1 MIIEGLVGKRRFA
14 ANRFASTASL
24 ATLAVALL
32 ATPAV
37 AQAQPTDSTTPSSQP
52 TAGAQEA
59 SGQSTSVLAQAGA
72 DSSVQPAASS
82 RSGVTS
88 DSAAA
93 ATQQQAQTQS
103 QAIVITGFRRSL
115 NAALNI
121 KRDSV
126 AEVDA
131 IVAEDI
137 AKFPDQNL
145 AEALERIP
153 GISITRS
160 GGEGNQVTVR
170 GLGPEFTQVRLNGF
184 ETIATSAEDASS
196 NRDRAFDFNV
206 FAAELFRSVVVHKTA
221 EASLD
226 EGSMGAVIDL
236 NTGNALANHAG
247 FTLVTN
253 AQASYNDLSKN
264 WGPRLSGLVGWKNS
278 SGTFAVQASAAYQ
291 QSDNLEMGNNTTRWD
306 QAMFRSVDGTAC
318 FSGSNYVPSAKCNAV
333 ALAFHPRIPRYGSV
347 RHDLNRL
354 GLTGNVDWKPSGWT
368 HLSVDALYSRYAEDR
383 EEKWGEVLFRS
394 NEGKIDI
401 VNPVID
407 ANNNLISGTFN
418 NAYVRTE
425 HYLRKQRTKFYQFDA
440 TWDQNLTDR
449 LKFTLLGGLSK
460 SDANIPVETT
470 MLFDNRTA
478 AGYHYDYSNM
488 QKPVLSFGTD
498 MTNPANFQLAEI
510 RDRPSNVTNTF
521 RTAQLRGEWDA
532 TDNVGVQAGALY
544 RRYKF
549 DDKAYQRDTTV
560 CPTNGKPDVVLGTI
574 TCSSGVYGFPVTSGL
589 ADLFTLSGVDAPSG
603 TATQWLVAD
612 LPATTDFTHLY
623 DRTAVPD
630 QGNIRSV
637 VEKDTGGYV
646 QGDVKGHILGL
657 KYSANAGLRYVRTD
671 QTSTGLLSGV
681 AVTAKRHYDDWLP
694 AANLAFYPTEKLI
707 IRGAV
712 AKVITRPSLGGLTP
726 GGSADG
732 FNFKVTFGNPDLKP
746 FMAWNY
752 DAGVEWY
759 FAPESIAS
767 VAVFK
772 KDVSNFPLAQ
782 TISGQTFD
790 STGLPVSV
798 LLASS
803 PAFLD
808 PSKRSAPIWDITTQ
822 VNAQNAKF
830 EGVELGLQGP
840 FRFLPG
846 FFRNFG
852 GIANATF
859 IRSSAQYTVPLPFN
873 QIILKSGKYTLAANP
888 SSAVFTETFLGLS
901 KRSYSGT
908 LYYDDG
914 HFSARV
920 SMTYRSPYITST
932 SGNHQIFEGF
942 KAYREVDASI
952 RYSLNDHIQLS
963 ADGIN
968 LTDEYRDRWVDIDA
982 QRNYEHNHFGR
993 TFIVGVRY
1001 KY

>member
-1 MIIEGLVGKRRFA
+1 MIANVRIAERQGGVGRLKNA
-14 ANRFASTASL
+14 ASL
-24 ATLAVALL
+24 VAVAAALL

-37 AQAQPTDSTTPSSQP
+37 AQAQ
-52 TAGAQEA
+52 AGATA
-59 SGQSTSVLAQAGA
+59 
-72 DSSVQPAASS
+72 AASRGDGAVQS
-82 RSGVTS
+82 MATVAAARPVPNTAPGAAS
-88 DSAAA
+88 DSATAA
-93 ATQQQAQTQS
+93 AQRQEAQNESQS
-103 QAIVITGFRRSL
+103 IVITGFRRSL

-126 AEVDA
+126 SQVDA

-170 GLGPEFTQVRLNGF
+170 GLGPEFTQVRLNGL

-247 FTLVTN
+247 LTFVTN

-278 SGTFAVQASAAYQ
+278 VGTLAVQVSAAYQ
-291 QSDNLEMGNNTTRWD
+291 QSDNLELGNNTTRWD
-306 QAMFRSVDGTAC
+306 QAMFRSVDGTSC
-318 FSGSNYVPSAKCNAV
+318 FSGSNYVPSAKCDAV

-347 RHDLNRL
+347 RHDLKRL
-354 GLTGNVDWKPSGWT
+354 GLTGNIDWKPSDWT
-368 HLSVDALYSRYAEDR
+368 HLSIDALYSRYAENR

-394 NEGKIDI
+394 NEGKID
-401 VNPVID
+401 VLNPVID
-407 ANNNLISGTFN
+407 ENNNLISATFN

-440 TWDQNLTDR
+440 NWDQNLTDR
-449 LKFTLLGGLSK
+449 LKFTLLGGISK

-478 AGYHYDYSNM
+478 NGYHYDYTDM
-488 QKPVLSFGTD
+488 QNPVLSFGTD

-532 TDNVGVQAGALY
+532 TDNIKLQAGALY

-560 CPTNGKPDVVLGTI
+560 CPTNGKIDVVLGTLN
-574 TCSSGVYGFPVTSGL
+574 CSATVYGFPVTSSL
-589 ADLFTLSGVDAPSG
+589 ADLFNLTGVDAPSG
-603 TATQWLVAD
+603 TTTQWLVAD

-623 DRTAVPD
+623 ARPAAPD
-630 QGNIRSV
+630 VGNIRSV
-637 VEKDTGGYV
+637 VERDTGGYV
-646 QGDVKGHILGL
+646 QADAKGHVFGV
-657 KYSANAGLRYVRTD
+657 KYAANAGLRYVRTD

-681 AVTAKRHYDDWLP
+681 EVTAKRNYDDWLP
-694 AANLAFYPTEKLI
+694 AANLALYATEKLI
-707 IRGAV
+707 IRGAI
-712 AKVITRPSLGGLTP
+712 AKVITRPSLGNLTP

-732 FNFKVTFGNPDLKP
+732 FNFKVTFGNPELKP
-746 FMAWNY
+746 FQAWNY

-767 VAVFK
+767 VAVFR
-772 KDVSNFPLAQ
+772 KDVKNFPLAQ

-808 PSKRSAPIWDITTQ
+808 ATKRSAPIWDITTQ
-822 VNAQNAKF
+822 VNAGAAKF
-830 EGVELGLQGP
+830 EGIELGLQGP

-846 FFRNFG
+846 MLRNFG
-852 GIANATF
+852 GIVNATF
-859 IRSSAQYTVPLPFN
+859 IRSKAQYTVPLPLN
-873 QIILKSGKYTLAANP
+873 QIKLVNGKYALVASP
-888 SSAVFTETFLGLS
+888 SSAVFTQTFIGLS
-901 KRSYSGT
+901 KRAYSGT

-914 HFSARV
+914 KLSARV

-932 SGNHQIFEGF
+932 SGNHQVFEGF
-942 KAYREVDASI
+942 KSYREVDASI
-952 RYSLNDHIQLS
+952 RYNLNDHIQLS

-968 LTDEYRDRWVDIDA
+968 LTDEYRDRWVDVDA

>member
-1 MIIEGLVGKRRFA
+1 MNARVIVEKRRIGAGRFMNA
-14 ANRFASTASL
+14 ASLSAVTAALIASPALGATQPASSTAAPSQTNI
-24 ATLAVALL
+24 AGQNG
-32 ATPAV
+32 TPG
-37 AQAQPTDSTTPSSQP
+37 AQADST
-52 TAGAQEA
+52 
-59 SGQSTSVLAQAGA
+59 
-72 DSSVQPAASS
+72 
-82 RSGVTS
+82 
-88 DSAAA
+88 AA
-93 ATQQQAQTQS
+93 ATQQQQAQTPS

-121 KRDSV
+121 KRESV
-126 AEVDA
+126 AQVDA

-184 ETIATSAEDASS
+184 QTIATSAEDASS

-236 NTGNALANHAG
+236 NTGNALSNHSG
-247 FTLVTN
+247 LTLVTN

-264 WGPRLSGLVGWKNS
+264 WGPRLSGLLGWKNS
-278 SGTFAVQASAAYQ
+278 AGTFAVQASAAYQ
-291 QSDNLEMGNNTTRWD
+291 QSDNLELGNNTTRWD
-306 QAMFRSVDGTAC
+306 QAMFRSVDGTQC
-318 FSGSNYVPSAKCNAV
+318 FVGGQYHPNAKCDAV
-333 ALAFHPRIPRYGSV
+333 ALAMHPRIPRYGSV
-347 RHDLNRL
+347 RHDLKRL
-354 GLTGNVDWKPSGWT
+354 GLTGNIDWKPSEGT
-368 HLSVDALYSRYAEDR
+368 HVSLDALYSRFAENR

-394 NEGKIDI
+394 NESKIDV

-425 HYLRKQRTKFYQFDA
+425 HYLRKQRTTFYQFDA

-449 LKFTLLGGLSK
+449 LKFSLLGGLSK

-470 MLFDNRTA
+470 MLFDNRSAT
-478 AGYHYDYSNM
+478 GYHYDYTNM
-488 QKPVLSFGTD
+488 QNPVLSFGTD

-510 RDRPSNVTNTF
+510 RDRPSNVTNRF
-521 RTAQLRGEWDA
+521 RTVQLRGEWDA
-532 TDNVGVQAGALY
+532 TDRIKLQAGALY
-544 RRYKF
+544 RRYNF
-549 DDKAYQRDTTV
+549 SDHAYQRDTTV
-560 CPTNGKPDVVLGTI
+560 CPANGKPDVVLGTI
-574 TCSSGVYGFPVTSGL
+574 NCSATVYGFPVTGNL
-589 ADLFTLSGVDAPSG
+589 ADLFTLTGVDAPAA
-603 TATQWLVAD
+603 TTTQWLVAD

-646 QGDVKGHILGL
+646 QADAKGQLLGL
-657 KYSANAGLRYVRTD
+657 RYSANAGVRYMRTD
-671 QTSTGLLSGV
+671 QTSRGLLGGV
-681 AVTAKRHYDDWLP
+681 ELTAKRSYGDWLP
-694 AANLAFYPTEKLI
+694 SANLALYPTQKLI
-707 IRGAV
+707 VRAAA
-712 AKVITRPSLGGLTP
+712 AKVITRPSLGALTP

-732 FNFKVTFGNPDLKP
+732 FNFKVTYGNPDLKP

-752 DAGVEWY
+752 DAGLEWY

-772 KDVSNFPLAQ
+772 KDVKNFPLSQ
-782 TISGQTFD
+782 TVSGQTFD

-808 PSKRSAPIWDITTQ
+808 PTKRSAPIWDITTQ
-822 VNAQNAKF
+822 INAGAAKF
-830 EGVELGLQGP
+830 EGIELGLQGP

-846 FFRNFG
+846 FLRNFG

-859 IRSSAQYTVPLPFN
+859 IRSKANYTIPLPN
-873 QIILKSGKYTLAANP
+873 NAVTCKPNP
-888 SSAVFTETFLGLS
+888 DPTKPPICSLSAPSAGVFSATFLGLS
-901 KRSYSGT
+901 KRAYSGT

-914 HFSARV
+914 RFSARV

-942 KAYREVDASI
+942 KSYREVDASV
-952 RYSLNDHIQLS
+952 RYNVNDHIQLS